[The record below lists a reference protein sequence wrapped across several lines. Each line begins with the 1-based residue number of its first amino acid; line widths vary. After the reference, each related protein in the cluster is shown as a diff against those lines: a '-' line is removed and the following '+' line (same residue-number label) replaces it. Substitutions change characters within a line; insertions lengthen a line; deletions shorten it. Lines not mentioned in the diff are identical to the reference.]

1 MKKIPNSN
9 FIYFPDKILGKGSF
23 SNVHLGVN
31 LLNKKKVAVKIEN
44 KEIGTNTIFV
54 EYVFY
59 SEIVKNK
66 NYSKFFIPKFY
77 GYFTDEKKNYLV
89 IELLEYTLSGI
100 MKKINHNFDDYSV
113 KNIFFKMIKSLEFI
127 HSYGFLHR
135 DIKPENI
142 LLDRRLKKIYLI
154 DFGLSK
160 KYINSDNHIS
170 IKLNVNPCGTIRFM
184 SKYANNLVESSR
196 RDDLI
201 SLGYSMIFILKGS
214 LPWQN
219 LNIQNKKEKYK
230 KIGELKNSITIK
242 ELCSDCPNYFTDFF
256 NHCYNLKFKEKP
268 DYNFLLSLFYK

>member
-1 MKKIPNSN
+1 
-9 FIYFPDKILGKGSF
+9 
-23 SNVHLGVN
+23 
-31 LLNKKKVAVKIEN
+31 
-44 KEIGTNTIFV
+44 
-54 EYVFY
+54 
-59 SEIVKNK
+59 
-66 NYSKFFIPKFY
+66 
-77 GYFTDEKKNYLV
+77 
-89 IELLEYTLSGI
+89 
-100 MKKINHNFDDYSV
+100 
-113 KNIFFKMIKSLEFI
+113 MIKSLEFI

-230 KIGELKNSITIK
+230 KIGELKNSITIQ
-242 ELCSDCPNYFTDFF
+242 ELCRDCPNYFADFF